1 MQVYLAPGLCN
12 ARLAR
17 LIFKA
22 RTETLDIK
30 TQKGWKYSDKL
41 CVGCGEA
48 DESGDEI
55 LKCKVLNK
63 ETKLENTEINYKWF
77 YSAKEKEL
85 LEVAVRLQR
94 AMKNREKLIES
105 SSKQ

>member
-1 MQVYLAPGLCN
+1 MEVFRQ
-12 ARLAR
+12 
-17 LIFKA
+17 
-22 RTETLDIK
+22 T
-30 TQKGWKYSDKL
+30 
-41 CVGCGEA
+41 EA

-63 ETKLENTEINYKWF
+63 ETKLENNEINLNYKWF